1 MRAFTA
7 LLSACALLACPFLA
21 VAQDT
26 TSPAQTESPA
36 PAWEGLPFT
45 SLADYEIKVPIG
57 MSRRDVT
64 RTLGQPEMTMP
75 GQGSD
80 QVFHYGYQLTDGRQI
95 RAVIILRD
103 GAVFIRRL
111 SISTATGETQ
121 RAN

>member
-1 MRAFTA
+1 
-7 LLSACALLACPFLA
+7 
-21 VAQDT
+21 
-26 TSPAQTESPA
+26 
-36 PAWEGLPFT
+36 
-45 SLADYEIKVPIG
+45 

-111 SISTATGETQ
+111 YISTATGETQ